1 MDSFFQMFQIQMSLM
16 VYLLVG
22 YLCYRKQI
30 ITKHNEQKFVSLV
43 LNFLMPCMVF
53 QSFRSITISLLSQ
66 SIQVLFISFFIC
78 FISFL
83 LGKVLYQNFPSN
95 KRNVLRYAT
104 MINNAGF
111 AGLPLA
117 QQLYGDTGL
126 IYASIFLIPIRIFM
140 WSAGITMLSN
150 QKSDW
155 KKIFM
160 QLIKNPNIIAVIL
173 GILRGLLQIP
183 LPLFLDNSLTNL
195 SHCVSPLSMIII
207 GSIIAQISMTSIME
221 KGVLYYTMIRLF
233 FLPLLLLCC
242 LTFFHFDPILIGT
255 CVILTAMPAATSTA
269 LLASQYGSDS
279 SFASK
284 IIFLSTICSLFTA
297 PLFMLFL

>member
-16 VYLLVG
+16 VYLCVG
-22 YLCYRKQI
+22 FLCYYKQI
-30 ITKHNEQKFVSLV
+30 ITKQNQQKFVAFV

-53 QSFRSITISLLSQ
+53 QSFKNVSVSLLTQ
-66 SIQVLFISFFIC
+66 SLQVLFISFFIC

-83 LGKVLYQNFPSN
+83 LGKVLYRSFPLN
-95 KRNVLRYAT
+95 KRNVLRYST

-117 QQLYGDTGL
+117 KQLYGDTGL

-155 KKIFM
+155 KKILK
-160 QLIKNPNIIAVIL
+160 QLIHNPNIIAVVL
-173 GILRGLLQIP
+173 GIFRGLLQIP
-183 LPLFLDNSLTNL
+183 LPLFFDNALTHL
-195 SHCVSPLSMIII
+195 SDCVSPLSMIII
-207 GSIIAQISMTSIME
+207 GSIIAQISITSIME
-221 KGVLYYTMIRLF
+221 KGVLYYTLIRLF
-233 FLPLLLLCC
+233 LLPLLVLCS
-242 LTFFHFDPILIGT
+242 LTFFHFDPVLIGT